1 MSEDGIML
9 ARAAITGV
17 GPLGYKALVEF
28 LKQNPGAVMPPMPVE
43 MCIDLLKEGV
53 EFTVSSE
60 AHG

>member
-1 MSEDGIML
+1 MLL

-17 GPLGYKALVEF
+17 GPLGYKALIEF
-28 LKQNPGAVMPPMPVE
+28 LKQNPGAVMPSTPFPMFV
-43 MCIDLLKEGV
+43 DLLNEGV